1 MHVRQID
8 ALGRL
13 TAVTEDPSGLNYLTS
28 YTNDPLDNLVSVSQN
43 GSRMRVFSFDSLS
56 RLTSSMNPES
66 GTLTYIYNAN
76 GNVSSRKDARNIAAW
91 LRPLFRKD
99 WVVYAKL
106 CWFSLKWRGGA
117 LR

>member
-1 MHVRQID
+1 VHVRQID

-66 GTLTYIYNAN
+66 GTLTYIYDAN
-76 GNVSSRKDARNIAAW
+76 GNVSSRKVRAILLHGSGHCLERTGWSTRNCVGSA
-91 LRPLFRKD
+91 
-99 WVVYAKL
+99 
-106 CWFSLKWRGGA
+106 
-117 LR
+117 